1 MFNCRQSHEKRR
13 VPPGMDIVKKL
24 ASMDNNYKMNRSVYI
39 HPENIKKMLSSE
51 KEVLDLLI
59 TPFLIGERDQEVYE
73 LLYYKTYS
81 EVINDGESET
91 ITYDSGNLLPA
102 EVTSRIFPG
111 AYINKNDIAF
121 FNGFWSSYFNAMEK
135 MKFNDDTTATTL
147 LKKGAQIFYEV
158 V

>member
-1 MFNCRQSHEKRR
+1 
-13 VPPGMDIVKKL
+13 
-24 ASMDNNYKMNRSVYI
+24 MDNNYRMDRSIYI

-59 TPFLIGERDQEVYE
+59 TPFLIGERDREVYE

-81 EVINDGESET
+81 EVINDGESGT
-91 ITYDSGNLLPA
+91 ITYDPGNLLSV
-102 EVTSRIFPG
+102 EITSQIFPG
-111 AYINKNDIAF
+111 AYINKNDITF
-121 FNGFWSSYFNAMEK
+121 FNEFWDSYFNSMEK
-135 MKFNDDTTATTL
+135 MKFNDDTTATKL